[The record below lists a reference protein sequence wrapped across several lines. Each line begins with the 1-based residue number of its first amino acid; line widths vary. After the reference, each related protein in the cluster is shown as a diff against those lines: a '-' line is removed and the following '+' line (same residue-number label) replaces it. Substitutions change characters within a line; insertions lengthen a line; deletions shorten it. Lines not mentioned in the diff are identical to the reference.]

1 MSSWNH
7 RGILNLI
14 YPINELQFVENP
26 VIRALIDCNILY
38 LQKYNPYLRIQKKLY
53 LSFVREW
60 VKEKK
65 SQMSLRQRVA
75 YFWYKRRHGLD
86 YSIASSRNAGS
97 MGEYDHLSAR
107 TSIDHEILA
116 YRPKTMLDE
125 DYDKINK

>member
-1 MSSWNH
+1 MSSWKH

-38 LQKYNPYLRIQKKLY
+38 LQKYNPYLRIQKKFY

-60 VKEKK
+60 VKKKK
-65 SQMSLRQRVA
+65 SQMSLRQRFA
-75 YFWYKRRHGLD
+75 FFWFKRRHGLD
-86 YSIASSRNAGS
+86 YSSASSGS
-97 MGEYDHLSAR
+97 LGTMGEYDHLAAR
-107 TSIDHEILA
+107 TSLDHEVVA

-125 DYDKINK
+125 NYDKINK